1 MSEALGYVYKGRG
14 KDAQK
19 GDRAIIPY
27 GVYGRDANFD
37 ASSDAHGATA
47 VPKEPDA
54 RDRARASIRHA
65 VQTTDADQI
74 CKLARENAKRKE
86 SELSLRD
93 LKQAERARMDN
104 LKSQFMRFSYHNGLS
119 GDDIAIF
126 AGLIIGA
133 AVMSGFGIGNKPEQ
147 MRKAAGESMQKLVE
161 RCDARVA
168 AGECFLPIPWMREGS
183 GADQNLTDRLNSW
196 YRDVGRE
203 RVLRMGAATAA
214 EHVPYSLETL
224 GNMGLAIQMRALT
237 SFADGSATLN
247 EVSNRYREQMA
258 GLQKLAGSVN
268 VKPDQLDDAMR
279 MQSMRIADPITG
291 MLTFDKNEAFSQFH
305 NLNVENIQEL
315 CRIFTHGSYRSKN
328 KDGVT
333 FVTDPDTLRSTVV
346 NEAAF
351 RTPEQQ
357 EAFEQ
362 EQRDA
367 AVQAEQDA
375 EQAREDDFN
384 DAAAAEAEERAGARG
399 GRDVSDADGE
409 TSEAQTDD
417 EPEKYVDA
425 YAQYFDDEFDD
436 GFVHDMTMWANS
448 VFEIDRFDAV
458 TSNTIRPDER
468 FTPQD
473 PDVTQLTVSG
483 YGHGYEPERRGNQ
496 HLDQAAYDPATVS
509 CLDGMTQYVVAC
521 DFGGTRFSVDVYVLD
536 VHDRT
541 NGEGGSGPST
551 KYAFMDDSRM
561 RMDLPWAA
569 DCANAVFDQV
579 LRLRKGEGWQR
590 VPEEWGMPTS
600 VSELQELDRAFRA
613 GADGTRRL
621 DVTCDDACDTVTMQ
635 GLTYHDKSWS
645 VQIEG
650 VYAFEDGLPRGGVD
664 PDGRACVYDMQ
675 LDDGSYL
682 SDRSAAKSGPERL
695 RRALMT
701 RLYGVLYQEGTDFTQ
716 SMGNDAARRFE
727 YEQCLTDSARDRL
740 ERSRATK
747 RTARRQT
754 AAQTAATVREVD
766 MGDDARKKANDERE
780 MG

>member
-14 KDAQK
+14 KDARP

-27 GVYGRDANFD
+27 GMHGQATDSD
-37 ASSDAHGATA
+37 ASSDAHGTTA
-47 VPKEPDA
+47 VPEEPDA

-65 VQTTDADQI
+65 VQTTDAGQI

-147 MRKAAGESMQKLVE
+147 MRKAAGESMQKFVE

-224 GNMGLAIQMRALT
+224 GNMGLAIQMQALT

-247 EVSNRYREQMA
+247 DVSNRYREQMA
-258 GLQKLAGSVN
+258 GLQKLAASVN

-279 MQSMRIADPITG
+279 MQSMRIADPVTG
-291 MLTFDKNEAFSQFH
+291 MLTFDENEVFSQFH

-328 KDGVT
+328 ENGVA
-333 FVTDPDTLRSTVV
+333 FVTDPEKLRLTVV

-357 EAFEQ
+357 KEFEDA
-362 EQRDA
+362 QRDA
-367 AVQAEQDA
+367 AVQAERDA

-384 DAAAAEAEERAGARG
+384 DAAAAEAEERADTRS
-399 GRDVSDADGE
+399 GRDVSDAGDE
-409 TSEAQTDD
+409 SSKAQTDD

-436 GFVHDMTMWANS
+436 EFAHNMSMWADNVS
-448 VFEIDRFDAV
+448 MIDRFDAV
-458 TSNTIRPDER
+458 TSDTIRAGER

-473 PDVTQLTVSG
+473 PDVTRLTVSG

-496 HLDQAAYDPATVS
+496 RPDQAVYDPATVS

-521 DFGGTRFSVDVYVLD
+521 DFGGTRFSIDVYVLD
-536 VHDRT
+536 VHDHT
-541 NGEGGSGPST
+541 DGEGDGPST

-569 DCANAVFDQV
+569 DCANVVFDQV
-579 LRLRKGEGWQR
+579 LRLRESEGWQR

-635 GLTYHDKSWS
+635 GLTYHGEPWS
-645 VQIEG
+645 MQIEG
-650 VYAFEDGLPRGGVD
+650 VYAFEDGLPRGGAD
-664 PDGRACVYDMQ
+664 PDGRACVYDLQ
-675 LDDGSYL
+675 LDDDSYL
-682 SDRSAAKSGPERL
+682 SDQSAAKSGPERL

-701 RLYGVLYQEGTDFTQ
+701 RLYGVSYQEGTDFAQ
-716 SMGNDAARRFE
+716 GMGSDAARRFG
-727 YEQCLTDSARDRL
+727 YERCLTDSARDRL

-766 MGDDARKKANDERE
+766 MDDDARKKANDERE